1 MTEKHNLLA
10 KGSTKVPRRDS
21 FEKRPLLSVTLHPDI
36 VRLLRKIA
44 KRQEMG
50 VSQVTD
56 EVLYSGLIALGE
68 LELPNQT

>member
-1 MTEKHNLLA
+1 MTKKYNQQA
-10 KGSTKVPRRDS
+10 KGSTKVRGRDS

-68 LELPNQT
+68 IKLPNQI

>member
-1 MTEKHNLLA
+1 MTEKYNQLV

-68 LELPNQT
+68 IKLPNQT

>member
-1 MTEKHNLLA
+1 VTEKHNLLT

-68 LELPNQT
+68 IKLPNQT

>member
-44 KRQEMG
+44 RRQKMG

>member
-1 MTEKHNLLA
+1 MTEKHNPLA

-68 LELPNQT
+68 LELPHQT

>member
-1 MTEKHNLLA
+1 MTEKYNLLA
-10 KGSTKVPRRDS
+10 KRSTKVPRRDT
-21 FEKRPLLSVTLHPDI
+21 FEKRLLLSVTLHPDI
-36 VRLLRKIA
+36 VRLLRNIA

-68 LELPNQT
+68 IKLPNQT

>member
-1 MTEKHNLLA
+1 MPEKYNLLA

-56 EVLYSGLIALGE
+56 EILYSGLIALGE

>member
-36 VRLLRKIA
+36 VRMLRKIA

>member
-1 MTEKHNLLA
+1 MTEKHNQLS

-21 FEKRPLLSVTLHPDI
+21 FEKRPLMSVTLHPDV

-68 LELPNQT
+68 IKLPNQI

>member
-1 MTEKHNLLA
+1 MTEKHNQLA
-10 KGSTKVPRRDS
+10 KGSSKVPKKDL
-21 FEKRPLLSVTLHPDI
+21 FEKRPMLSVTLHPDI

-68 LELPNQT
+68 IKLPNQT

>member
-1 MTEKHNLLA
+1 MTEKYNLLA

-68 LELPNQT
+68 LELPNQI

>member
-1 MTEKHNLLA
+1 MTEKYNQQA

-68 LELPNQT
+68 IKLPNQT

>member
-1 MTEKHNLLA
+1 MTEKYNQQA
-10 KGSTKVPRRDS
+10 KVSTKVPRRDT

-36 VRLLRKIA
+36 VRMLRKIA

>member
-1 MTEKHNLLA
+1 MTEKYNPLA

-36 VRLLRKIA
+36 VRMLRKIA

>member
-1 MTEKHNLLA
+1 MTEKYNQQS
-10 KGSTKVPRRDS
+10 KVSTEVPKRDS

-56 EVLYSGLIALGE
+56 QVLYSGLIALGE

>member
-36 VRLLRKIA
+36 VRLLIKIA

>member
-21 FEKRPLLSVTLHPDI
+21 FVKRPLLSVTLHLDI
-36 VRLLRKIA
+36 IRLLRKIA

>member
-36 VRLLRKIA
+36 IRLLRKIA